1 MAMVDRS
8 QQNAPVSA
16 ADLDRMVGPDP
27 HRPGPAR
34 WRLLTESVP
43 VWAIIGQIGAEGGTT
58 EPDAIS
64 DVVIA
69 DVAKGYDVSIDAVR
83 AARARGVAVTA
94 EVTPHHFTLTHAEC
108 ASYDPVFKVN
118 PPLRTDADVAA
129 VRTGLADGVVD
140 AIATDHAPHTQ
151 EAKEQ
156 AFDEAPPGML
166 GLETALAL
174 ALTELDLPVATIL
187 GMLSWRPAAIVGLGD
202 THGGPIAVGRPSNL
216 CVIDPEAAWVVEP
229 SALASRS
236 RNTPYAGRKLTGRVR
251 HTILRGEPVVVDA
264 EAVRA

>member
-69 DVAKGYDVSIDAVR
+69 DVAKGYDVSVDAVR
-83 AARARGVAVTA
+83 AAIRYYARRR
-94 EVTPHHFTLTHAEC
+94 C
-108 ASYDPVFKVN
+108 AI
-118 PPLRTDADVAA
+118 DALLEANLAA
-129 VRTGLADGVVD
+129 
-140 AIATDHAPHTQ
+140 
-151 EAKEQ
+151 
-156 AFDEAPPGML
+156 
-166 GLETALAL
+166 LE
-174 ALTELDLPVATIL
+174 
-187 GMLSWRPAAIVGLGD
+187 
-202 THGGPIAVGRPSNL
+202 
-216 CVIDPEAAWVVEP
+216 
-229 SALASRS
+229 
-236 RNTPYAGRKLTGRVR
+236 
-251 HTILRGEPVVVDA
+251 
-264 EAVRA
+264 